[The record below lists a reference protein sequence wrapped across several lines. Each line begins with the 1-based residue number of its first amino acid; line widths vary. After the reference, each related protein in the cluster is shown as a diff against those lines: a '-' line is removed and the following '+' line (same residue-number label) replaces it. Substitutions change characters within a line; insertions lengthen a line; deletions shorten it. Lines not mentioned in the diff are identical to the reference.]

1 MAGLIG
7 KKMGMTRIFDENGVA
22 VSVTIVEAGPC
33 AVLQIKGRSSDGY
46 EAVQLGFGSKKKSRA
61 SKAEKG
67 HAGKVGVEVA
77 P

>member
-7 KKMGMTRIFDENGVA
+7 KKMGMTRIFDDNGIA
-22 VSVTIVEAGPC
+22 VSVTVVEAGPC
-33 AVLQIKGRSSDGY
+33 AILQIKNQDNDGY
-46 EAVQLGFGSKKKSRA
+46 EAVQLGFESKKESRA

-67 HAGKVGVEVA
+67 HANKAAVTGA